1 MYQAFV
7 KFIIYWIRKNSYKNV
22 FEFSIS
28 IAIQRNRFLRH
39 LHIPNP
45 PSQAPRYV
53 FYQLNDY
60 FISWLIIQA
69 SSMSNWC
76 KFDSLLLIWE
86 FGFILGGF
94 SFKRK
99 DVKVVIGKGV
109 RCSAQ
114 PSPPPAWPGTAL
126 VDPGTKNWNGPKP
139 ISIVGSTGSI
149 GTQVNFIKHLA
160 GVEKM
165 HIIWW
170 FLALIC
176 IVL

>member
-1 MYQAFV
+1 MSLNFLSPLQSKVIAF
-7 KFIIYWIRKNSYKNV
+7 SDT
-22 FEFSIS
+22 SIS
-28 IAIQRNRFLRH
+28 QTH
-39 LHIPNP
+39 LLKLQGMCSTNSII
-45 PSQAPRYV
+45 
-53 FYQLNDY
+53 
-60 FISWLIIQA
+60 ISFHDLIIQA

-176 IVL
+176 VVL